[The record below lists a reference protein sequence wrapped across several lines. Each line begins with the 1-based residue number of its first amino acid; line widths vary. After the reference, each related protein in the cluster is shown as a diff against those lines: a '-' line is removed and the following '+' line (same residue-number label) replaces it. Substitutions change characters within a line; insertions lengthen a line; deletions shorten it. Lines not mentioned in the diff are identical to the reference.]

1 MLEKDNPLPTRE
13 AIWVLLV
20 GVGVRASF
28 YFMGPAWDP
37 LFGWPTNDEGYYLR
51 NAVRMA
57 EALIASDTW
66 QLPFWLPPG
75 CTLIYA
81 GLITLGFTVKGM
93 ILLQHA
99 IGLLNTLLVF
109 VIGRTMFPSAAPWR
123 AAGAALLFTL
133 CPPVLYYETKLLKPV
148 WSLLFLLGALWLLA
162 RGPTRSRSAGSGL
175 LLAALTLVES
185 SFVLF
190 VPIWAWRMRRHATA
204 LLVVYAAC
212 LAPVIWANSRAAERP
227 MFVSANGGINLFLG
241 NNPAWID
248 TFNMIPGW
256 RWSALVNKYEVP
268 SHEASP
274 RFAREVLTYV
284 QEDPVGFASGIGAK
298 TVLTLSSGE
307 LPRDNGIPCP
317 AALLPWSHALN
328 ALAVAGLA
336 LLAWRAGDRA
346 SRTLLMLGLLVV
358 AINVVFF
365 PTSRYR
371 LPLLPLAFVGLL
383 HAPWNR
389 TTGVIVLL
397 SAAGS
402 FAANI
407 PAARWVKH
415 EDWAAFQ
422 EKETGLR
429 LMAQGRHEEAGGRF
443 EASVART
450 QLLENIH
457 ILAHYR
463 HDVQGDSEAALN
475 LFRDCIRIEPKCP
488 EPYFFAAMILLKKGR
503 ATDTIDLLDRYLD
516 ARHARA
522 YGNEVDPET
531 LVAALFHRAM
541 LTGPSNSA
549 FFEPGQLGKL
559 RRHIASRTAPP
570 PAREE
575 LLHRLDE
582 IEKRMPRAPGTTS
595 QAQHPPVAE

>member
-1 MLEKDNPLPTRE
+1 MAKVRFFEKGGV
-13 AIWVLLV
+13 WVLLV
-20 GVGVRASF
+20 GIGARVLFHIFA
-28 YFMGPAWDP
+28 PAWDP
-37 LFGWPTNDEGYYLR
+37 LFGWPANDEGYYLR
-51 NAVRMA
+51 HAVR
-57 EALIASDTW
+57 LTKDPFTSDAW

-75 CTLIYA
+75 CSLIYA
-81 GLITLGFTVKGM
+81 GLIAMGFTVREM
-93 ILLQHA
+93 VLLQQA

-109 VIGRTMFPSAAPWR
+109 QIARTLFPTTAPWR

-227 MFVSANGGINLFLG
+227 MFVSANGGINVFLG

-256 RWSALVNKYEVP
+256 RWSALVNKYGVP

-336 LLAWRAGDRA
+336 LLALQIAVAAPRICRA
-346 SRTLLMLGLLVV
+346 
-358 AINVVFF
+358 
-365 PTSRYR
+365 
-371 LPLLPLAFVGLL
+371 
-383 HAPWNR
+383 
-389 TTGVIVLL
+389 
-397 SAAGS
+397 
-402 FAANI
+402 
-407 PAARWVKH
+407 
-415 EDWAAFQ
+415 
-422 EKETGLR
+422 
-429 LMAQGRHEEAGGRF
+429 
-443 EASVART
+443 VARS
-450 QLLENIH
+450 LEPHN
-457 ILAHYR
+457 R
-463 HDVQGDSEAALN
+463 
-475 LFRDCIRIEPKCP
+475 RDRP
-488 EPYFFAAMILLKKGR
+488 AVRGR
-503 ATDTIDLLDRYLD
+503 
-516 ARHARA
+516 
-522 YGNEVDPET
+522 
-531 LVAALFHRAM
+531 
-541 LTGPSNSA
+541 
-549 FFEPGQLGKL
+549 QL
-559 RRHIASRTAPP
+559 RRQYPGGT
-570 PAREE
+570 
-575 LLHRLDE
+575 LGE
-582 IEKRMPRAPGTTS
+582 I
-595 QAQHPPVAE
+595 